1 MSQIG
6 RERIL
11 HTFAHVFESDSNT
24 VFIMLS
30 GEGISSKVLTNP
42 YIKPLFYLPRL
53 KGEGRGEVLS
63 RKGISI
69 GGNV

>member
-11 HTFAHVFESDSNT
+11 HTFAQVFESNSNT
-24 VFIMLS
+24 EFVVLFGGKENI
-30 GEGISSKVLTNP
+30 LTNP

>member
-11 HTFAHVFESDSNT
+11 HTFAHVFERNSDT
-24 VFIMLS
+24 EFVVLLW
-30 GEGISSKVLTNP
+30 EEKGIFRKNP
-42 YIKPLFYLPRL
+42 YLL
-53 KGEGRGEVLS
+53 
-63 RKGISI
+63 I

>member
-6 RERIL
+6 REHIL

-24 VFIMLS
+24 EFVVLFGGKENI
-30 GEGISSKVLTNP
+30 LTNP

-53 KGEGRGEVLS
+53 KGEGRGEMLS
-63 RKGISI
+63 RREITI
-69 GGNV
+69 GGSV

>member
-11 HTFAHVFESDSNT
+11 HTFARVFESNSNT
-24 VFIMLS
+24 DFVVLA
-30 GEGISSKVLTNP
+30 EGRESILTNNNP
-42 YIKPLFYLPRL
+42 YIKHSPLLIGDG
-53 KGEGRGEVLS
+53 KGEMLS
-63 RKGISI
+63 RREITI

>member
-11 HTFAHVFESDSNT
+11 HTFARVFESNSNT
-24 VFIMLS
+24 DFVVLFGGKENI
-30 GEGISSKVLTNP
+30 LTNP